1 MVWTC
6 PERWSAIAAEFPS
19 YNVIGLAGGIRFRS
33 RLSSVAVNSQKRPYR
48 AWTEV
53 ARAKRFE
60 LLLPLFVA
68 SSSLAGSCIRTHID

>member
-33 RLSSVAVNSQKRPYR
+33 RLYFGRREFAEAAVSGVD
-48 AWTEV
+48 W
-53 ARAKRFE
+53 
-60 LLLPLFVA
+60 
-68 SSSLAGSCIRTHID
+68 SGSREKIRTPAPVIRSVKLIGRILHPHSH